1 MNLILFENDEIQQPL
16 PSGDFRYQH
25 IRKILKLGEGDSFDS
40 GIINGPGGRS
50 QIVKLD
56 DNAMTLS
63 FEELWTSQP
72 LYPVTLII
80 GVPRPPTARRLL
92 KDLTSA
98 GVDRLWFTGTEL
110 GEKSYLTSKIWQ
122 DEKYRDHLLEGAQ
135 QGGSTLLPEVRRFH
149 TLNRCIEA
157 LGGDENRAALD
168 NNESVMSVSRFRQDK
183 GRIVLAIGSERGW
196 TGGERE
202 LLKASDFT
210 LLSMGTR
217 VLRTET
223 ACAMATGFA
232 LAAMGKI

>member
-1 MNLILFENDEIQQPL
+1 MNLILFENDEIHSPL
-16 PSGDFRYQH
+16 PASDARYQH
-25 IRKILKLGEGDSFDS
+25 IRKILKLQNGESFDS

-50 QIVKLD
+50 TIRDISDREMLLD
-56 DNAMTLS
+56 
-63 FEELWTSQP
+63 FEETWASPP

-110 GEKSYLTSKIWQ
+110 GEKSYLTSKIWR
-122 DEKYRDHLLEGAQ
+122 DEKYREHVLEGAQ
-135 QGGSTLLPEVRRFH
+135 QGESTLLPEVRRFH
-149 TLNRCIEA
+149 TLRRCVEA
-157 LGGDENRAALD
+157 LEGEEARAALD
-168 NNESVMSVSRFRQDK
+168 NNESVMPVSRFHPEKERT
-183 GRIVLAIGSERGW
+183 VLAIGSERGW
-196 TGGERE
+196 TEGERE
-202 LLKASDFT
+202 LLKDSGFT

-232 LAAMGKI
+232 LAPMGKL